1 MLKLKNYMVASVIAV
16 LTLFSF
22 NLKAETKEQITVI
35 FNGKPGGS
43 FNSRTQLYKDG
54 LVAAGYDVSEERM
67 KAKQAVKLFKETDK
81 PTIMVWSN
89 NMVHRYDLFHN
100 SENFIMVEYQ
110 QPLWICTANS
120 SKGKDS
126 MTIAHGKFYNVELIR
141 QIIGDNVTLVPYKN
155 SSAML
160 KGILGGDVDM
170 MVNNQGKSFKYMASG
185 EGTCEPSTQ
194 LPIMQA
200 TVMGTNLDIAK
211 IRNVIFDISMST
223 DFIEYHTTRKLE
235 RPSSTWEKELAEVQ
249 TLEKAWKVD

>member
-1 MLKLKNYMVASVIAV
+1 
-16 LTLFSF
+16 
-22 NLKAETKEQITVI
+22 
-35 FNGKPGGS
+35 
-43 FNSRTQLYKDG
+43 
-54 LVAAGYDVSEERM
+54 
-67 KAKQAVKLFKETDK
+67 
-81 PTIMVWSN
+81 
-89 NMVHRYDLFHN
+89 
-100 SENFIMVEYQ
+100 
-110 QPLWICTANS
+110 
-120 SKGKDS
+120 
-126 MTIAHGKFYNVELIR
+126 
-141 QIIGDNVTLVPYKN
+141 
-155 SSAML
+155 ML

-200 TVMGTNLDIAK
+200 TVMGTNLDLPK